1 MANPARDFQESQIFP
16 GSVIRGLNRPAFS
29 ILIVLLLESLTGH
42 IRGSQARYYN
52 RDKFGSGETRL
63 SEFHGYYRRKKVGFP
78 DFLENIESDLPF
90 PNRSKSHEFGTY
102 CMMYW

>member
-42 IRGSQARYYN
+42 IRGSQAGYYN
-52 RDKFGSGETRL
+52 RDKFGSRETRL
-63 SEFHGYYRRKKVGFP
+63 SESDFPTFLKISSRICHFRIDQKVMNSERIVRCTGN
-78 DFLENIESDLPF
+78 LSL
-90 PNRSKSHEFGTY
+90 
-102 CMMYW
+102 